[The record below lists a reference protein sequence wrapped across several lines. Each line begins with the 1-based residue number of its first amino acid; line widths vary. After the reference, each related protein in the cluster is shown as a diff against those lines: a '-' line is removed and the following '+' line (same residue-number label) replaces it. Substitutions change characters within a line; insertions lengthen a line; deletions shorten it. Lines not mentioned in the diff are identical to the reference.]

1 MAQSFKRKRT
11 LCLSFFF
18 PNIFRSPWNT
28 RENFREYSLRLCVKT
43 NVKFAHWVV
52 TPIKTV
58 LTFSNQ
64 AFYKLL
70 FIISFLNVLWNYGGK
85 VFLKRLLLNPR
96 TYTQIHTPTEVQG
109 EGGGGGEVVMEPVP
123 RVFDMLQY
131 FETILP
137 SVESLWSS
145 QQDEV
150 YFMGGGA
157 TGGLWRHQQ
166 CPPSWILPKIRNQVK
181 TARSGIFFCLT
192 YKIAHK

>member
-64 AFYKLL
+64 AFCKLL

-109 EGGGGGEVVMEPVP
+109 EGGGEVVMN
-123 RVFDMLQY
+123 
-131 FETILP
+131 P
-137 SVESLWSS
+137 SLEFLICCSISK
-145 QQDEV
+145 
-150 YFMGGGA
+150 
-157 TGGLWRHQQ
+157 R
-166 CPPSWILPKIRNQVK
+166 
-181 TARSGIFFCLT
+181 FCLQWKAFDLLNKMRYILWVVALLEACDVT
-192 YKIAHK
+192 NNVRHLGFYQKLEIKLKRQEVVFFFVWHIK